1 MFEKLEILQ
10 MAQAMASHAG
20 LRQNAVSQNIA
31 NADTPGYKARDVTS
45 FADTYKGT
53 DDSTALRTTRAG
65 HMGGSNVYNAS
76 VTVDS
81 SPGNTSP
88 NGNSVS
94 LEDQMVKGVEVR
106 QEHDLALA
114 VYKTSMTILRTS
126 LGK

>member
-10 MAQAMASHAG
+10 MAQSMASHAS

-31 NADTPGYKARDVTS
+31 NADTPGYKARDVAS
-45 FADTYKGT
+45 FTDTYKGT
-53 DDSTALRTTRAG
+53 EDSAALRTTRAG
-65 HMGGSNVYNAS
+65 HVGGSNVYSAS
-76 VTVDS
+76 VTIDS
-81 SPGNTSP
+81 SPGTTSP

-106 QEHDLALA
+106 REHDLALA

-126 LGK
+126 LGR

>member
-31 NADTPGYKARDVTS
+31 NADTPGYKARDVAS
-45 FADTYKGT
+45 FADTYQST
-53 DDSTALRTTRAG
+53 DGSTALRTTRSG
-65 HMGGSNVYNAS
+65 HIGGSNVYNAS

-81 SPGNTSP
+81 SPGTTSP

-106 QEHDLALA
+106 REHDLALA